1 MSPKRYPV
9 RNYRRKGLANP
20 VSKSRKTAMQIARET
35 ALMAGGL
42 LQDRFGNIGEV
53 SQKGRGNIATD
64 VDRYVEGKVLSVL
77 QEEYP
82 EASMLGEETGS
93 IGRDDLEGLVW
104 VVDPLD
110 GTRNYASEVPF
121 YSVVI
126 GLVVDGEP
134 VVGVNY
140 DPVRKDL
147 YEAELGKGAF
157 LNGKRINV
165 SKKTKVKESVLGMDL
180 SYSNEGA
187 RKGLELIC
195 GVWPNM
201 QTLRIMGSSALGMSY
216 VASGR
221 IDLYFNHQLSPW
233 DQVAGLLLVEEA
245 GGLVTDRIGEPAGL
259 YSDGIIVSNKNLHA
273 DFLEVTSG
281 MAWREKGPF

>member
-1 MSPKRYPV
+1 
-9 RNYRRKGLANP
+9 LANP
-20 VSKSRKTAMQIARET
+20 DSKSGKTAMQIAREA
-35 ALMAGGL
+35 ALMAGGI
-42 LQDRFGNIGEV
+42 LQDRFGKIEEV

-82 EASMLGEETGS
+82 GVSMLGEETGS
-93 IGRDDLEGLVW
+93 TGRDDLEGSLW
-104 VVDPLD
+104 IVDPLD
-110 GTRNYASEVPF
+110 GTRNYASGVPF

-126 GLVVDGEP
+126 GLAVNGKP

-165 SKKTKVKESVLGMDL
+165 SKKSKVKDSVLGMDL

-187 RKGLELIC
+187 RRGLELVHK
-195 GVWPNM
+195 VWPHM

-245 GGLVTDRIGEPAGL
+245 GGLATDRNGEPAGL
-259 YSDGIIVSNKNLHA
+259 YSDGIIVSNKELHA
-273 DFLEVTSG
+273 DFLEVTRG
-281 MAWREKGPF
+281 MTWRENGLF

>member
-1 MSPKRYPV
+1 M
-9 RNYRRKGLANP
+9 ANP
-20 VSKSRKTAMQIARET
+20 KSKSGKTAMQIARET
-35 ALMAGGL
+35 ALMAGEI
-42 LQDRFGNIGEV
+42 LQDRFGRVGEI

-64 VDRYVEGKVLSVL
+64 VDRYVEEKVLSVL
-77 QEEYP
+77 REEYP
-82 EASMLGEETGS
+82 GVSMLGEETGS
-93 IGRDDLEGLVW
+93 TGRDDLEGPVW

-110 GTRNYASEVPF
+110 GTRNYASEIPF

-126 GLVVDGEP
+126 GFVVDGKP

-165 SKKTKVKESVLGMDL
+165 SKKTTVKESVLGMDL

-187 RKGLELIC
+187 RKGLGLVSE
-195 GVWPNM
+195 VWPNM

-221 IDLYFNHQLSPW
+221 IDLYFNYQLSPW
-233 DQVAGLLLVEEA
+233 DQVAGLLLIDEA
-245 GGLVTDRIGEPAGL
+245 GGLATDRNGETAGL
-259 YSDGIIVSNKNLHA
+259 YSDGIIVSNKHLHA
-273 DFLEVTSG
+273 DCLEVTRG
-281 MAWREKGPF
+281 LPWREKGPF